1 MLCLEGDSS
10 HTGSARRNEPISFGA
25 TRPYSQTR
33 PRIWFSLIDQSTR
46 VELAI
51 NLRITKTLAVKMP
64 QLLLLRADEV
74 IQ

>member
-1 MLCLEGDSS
+1 
-10 HTGSARRNEPISFGA
+10 
-25 TRPYSQTR
+25 
-33 PRIWFSLIDQSTR
+33 LIDQSTR